1 MLRGKEHQLSDLEQ
15 VVLQEERNKNTESL
29 LYAYRIEDVSLVIC
43 LNMDDCVGDILL
55 FLHEICCS
63 LICLMLHKYIVN
75 AAQDYLAAE
84 QFWNEVVLFQN
95 FSDMLV
101 YDFVKGFT
109 RMLDE
114 VGYCPVM
121 EGTDAITM
129 QKPVQVFF
137 NIPESHTS
145 GELDGVLLNTPA

>member
-55 FLHEICCS
+55 FLHEIRCS

-84 QFWNEVVLFQN
+84 QFWNEVVG
-95 FSDMLV
+95 
-101 YDFVKGFT
+101 YDCDGEVFVLSILSLGVSILSKS
-109 RMLDE
+109 E
-114 VGYCPVM
+114 N
-121 EGTDAITM
+121 TDAF
-129 QKPVQVFF
+129 V
-137 NIPESHTS
+137 
-145 GELDGVLLNTPA
+145 